1 MLSWNVAVFVQEE
14 ECLSLASIKETAK
27 QCPTCSMATEKS
39 EGCNKMVCGNCGG
52 FWCWK

>member
-1 MLSWNVAVFVQEE
+1 VQEE